1 MSIDIP
7 ADFNPI
13 VQKLIA
19 DGRFRDEKEV
29 IAEGLRLV
37 VAREALYAD
46 IQAGINDLDAGNR
59 IEASDV
65 YAEARRR
72 IQALDKKRTLS

>member
-29 IAEGLRLV
+29 IVEGLRLI
-37 VAREALYAD
+37 VARESLYAD
-46 IQAGINDLDAGNR
+46 IQAGIKDLDAGNR
-59 IEASDV
+59 IDASEV

-72 IQALDKKRTLS
+72 IQALEDKQTP

>member
-19 DGRFRDEKEV
+19 DGRFRDENEV
-29 IAEGLRLV
+29 IVEGLRLV
-37 VAREALYAD
+37 VARESLYAD
-46 IQAGINDLDAGNR
+46 IQAGIDDLEAGNR
-59 IEASDV
+59 VAAHEV

-72 IQALDKKRTLS
+72 IQAVDEKNTP

>member
-19 DGRFRDEKEV
+19 DGRFRDENEV

-37 VAREALYAD
+37 VARESLYAD
-46 IQAGINDLDAGNR
+46 IRTGLDDLDAGNCVAAH
-59 IEASDV
+59 EV

-72 IQALDKKRTLS
+72 IQAIDEKNTP